1 MDRGAWWSTV
11 HGVIESDTAK
21 YTCFL
26 PSLVNK
32 ARDSI
37 FGANYLNKVNW
48 YKLLRE
54 CKVRGHQWQ
63 ESEVISGGVRHTSF
77 PYICCLWLM
86 TVIKLKPK
94 DSEPLMGS
102 LLLFRLFQH
111 FPR

>member
-1 MDRGAWWSTV
+1 MDRGAWRSTV

-26 PSLVNK
+26 PSLMNK
-32 ARDSI
+32 ACDSI
-37 FGANYLNKVNW
+37 FGAHYLNKVNW

-77 PYICCLWLM
+77 PRVCY
-86 TVIKLKPK
+86 
-94 DSEPLMGS
+94 G
-102 LLLFRLFQH
+102 
-111 FPR
+111 